1 MTSGEA
7 FAALLL
13 SKQIPYSFPLGQGF
27 STLLTLWPFNTVHV
41 VVTLAPHHK
50 IISSILHNSIFATF
64 MNHNESDMRPL

>member
-41 VVTLAPHHK
+41 VVTPPPPVIKFFRQYFVTAFL
-50 IISSILHNSIFATF
+50 L
-64 MNHNESDMRPL
+64 LL